1 MDSIKN
7 LVILGATGDLTSR
20 LLLPGLATLLTAQPE
35 RQVTVIGAD
44 RQADEAWEQT
54 VAAAFGTVQASGP
67 AVDYALKTSSFTVC
81 DATSATD
88 LQKLLDELASPVC
101 LYFALPPQV
110 TMKSLEVLN
119 ELNLPEDLVLALE
132 KPIGHDLESARELN
146 RLVGQL
152 VPESQTFR
160 VDHFL
165 NMPSVHS
172 FTGLRF
178 ANRMLEPLLN
188 REHVESIEINY
199 DETLGLEGRAGFY
212 DSSGALR
219 DMIQSHLLQVMALV
233 MMEPP
238 SRIDAV
244 ELPALTAHVLRST
257 RLWDEDPARC
267 VVRGRYTAGE
277 INGKKYPDYIS
288 EPGVDPEKNTETFAQ
303 VTLEVDSWRW
313 TGVPVTLRAG
323 KAIGEPCKELV
334 IHFRRP
340 AHEYPQFPHDG
351 RVPGNRLRL
360 LLKSGQLEFELNVG
374 GPFDARGMNRVTA
387 QTDTADPILSSY
399 GNVLRG
405 ILDADATFSV
415 RGDASEECWR
425 LIEEIQRGFD
435 DGSVPLQDYA
445 AGSEGPRLPTES

>member
-1 MDSIKN
+1 M
-7 LVILGATGDLTSR
+7 
-20 LLLPGLATLLTAQPE
+20 
-35 RQVTVIGAD
+35 
-44 RQADEAWEQT
+44 
-54 VAAAFGTVQASGP
+54 
-67 AVDYALKTSSFTVC
+67 
-81 DATSATD
+81 
-88 LQKLLDELASPVC
+88 
-101 LYFALPPQV
+101 
-110 TMKSLEVLN
+110 
-119 ELNLPEDLVLALE
+119 
-132 KPIGHDLESARELN
+132 
-146 RLVGQL
+146 
-152 VPESQTFR
+152 
-160 VDHFL
+160 
-165 NMPSVHS
+165 
-172 FTGLRF
+172 
-178 ANRMLEPLLN
+178 
-188 REHVESIEINY
+188 
-199 DETLGLEGRAGFY
+199 
-212 DSSGALR
+212 
-219 DMIQSHLLQVMALV
+219 
-233 MMEPP
+233 
-238 SRIDAV
+238 
-244 ELPALTAHVLRST
+244 
-257 RLWDEDPARC
+257 
-267 VVRGRYTAGE
+267 RGRYTAGE

-313 TGVPVTLRAG
+313 TGVPVTLRSG

-351 RVPGNRLRL
+351 RVPGDRLRL

-445 AGSEGPRLPTES
+445 AGSEGPRLPM